1 MGNDKAGSSKE
12 AERSNSGLILTEKS
26 SGVSWSLPSP
36 TKGDGKIPSQSTAVV
51 VLPRSSNTQSLTILD
66 NRTNK
71 LYEVPITNNTV
82 PAIKFKEISASGG
95 PGSREEDESNKGLR
109 VYDPAFQNTAVCH
122 SKITYINGDNGV
134 LRYRGYPIE
143 QLAEKSTYLEV
154 AYLLIYGELP
164 SKSQYSNFSHE
175 VMHHTFVHF
184 NVTELMR
191 KFNYDAHP
199 MGMFISGISA
209 LSTFH
214 PDANPALAGSDLF
227 KNDEKTRNKQIFRLL
242 GKTPTLAAM
251 AYRHRIGRRYNPPQN
266 DLSYAENFLYMLD
279 RLSEE
284 NYKPNP
290 KLSKALDILF
300 ILHADHELNCSTA
313 AMRHIGSSLVDPYSA
328 VAGAAAALYGPLHG
342 GANEAVL
349 RMLEEIGSI
358 DKVPLFLEQVKD
370 RKRKLFGFGHRVY
383 KNYDPRAK
391 IIRKIA
397 YEVFEVCGQ
406 EPLIDVAIELEK
418 IALQDEYF
426 VKRKLYPNVDF
437 YSGLIYKAM
446 GFPTD
451 MFPVL
456 FAIPRIAGWLA
467 HWKESLEDK
476 ESKIWR
482 PRQVY
487 VGPSVRS
494 YVPLELRDAS
504 GNDINTKVEHPF
516 SKRSSVAT
524 FDNKEPTLSK
534 L

>member
-1 MGNDKAGSSKE
+1 
-12 AERSNSGLILTEKS
+12 
-26 SGVSWSLPSP
+26 
-36 TKGDGKIPSQSTAVV
+36 
-51 VLPRSSNTQSLTILD
+51 
-66 NRTNK
+66 
-71 LYEVPITNNTV
+71 
-82 PAIKFKEISASGG
+82 
-95 PGSREEDESNKGLR
+95 
-109 VYDPAFQNTAVCH
+109 
-122 SKITYINGDNGV
+122 
-134 LRYRGYPIE
+134 

-164 SKSQYSNFSHE
+164 SKQQYNYFSHE

-184 NVTELMR
+184 NVAELMR

-209 LSTFH
+209 MSTFH
-214 PDANPALAGSDLF
+214 PDANPALAMKELG
-227 KNDEKTRNKQIFRLL
+227 TNKYIDSWVKHQHWLQSHIVIALV
-242 GKTPTLAAM
+242 GTS
-251 AYRHRIGRRYNPPQN
+251 YNVPQN
-266 DLSYAENFLYMLD
+266 KLSYTENFLYMLD
-279 RLSEE
+279 QLSEK

-290 KLSKALDILF
+290 KLARALDVLF
-300 ILHADHELNCSTA
+300 ILHAA

-328 VAGAAAALYGPLHG
+328 ISGAAAALYGPLHG

-349 RMLEEIGSI
+349 RMLEQIGSL
-358 DKVPLFLEQVKD
+358 DKIPTFLQEVKE
-370 RKRKLFGFGHRVY
+370 RKRKLFGFGHRIY

-397 YEVFEVCGQ
+397 YEVFDVCGR
-406 EPLIDVAIELEK
+406 EPLIDVAIGLEK
-418 IALQDEYF
+418 AALEDDYF
-426 VKRKLYPNVDF
+426 IKRKLYPNVDF

-494 YVPLELRDAS
+494 YVPLDLRETDNNIIVA
-504 GNDINTKVEHPF
+504 KVQHPF

-524 FDNKEPTLSK
+524 FDDDGNIQSK